1 MVTTGLP
8 RRLQLLAMTI
18 NNYHMNIPFIKYTK
32 VWVTISALTVITCIT
47 LFIFLGLKLGID
59 FTGGSLLELTFSK
72 NVPAIEDMQKSMTD
86 LNQQNAVVQKV
97 GDNGYI
103 IRTEFLNEDQ
113 HQFIL
118 SNLRA
123 EYQTADNQIREENF
137 QTVGSAIS
145 SQLRQRA
152 IIAIILVNLGI
163 IIYVAYAFRGISR
176 PVASWKYGVLAIVAL
191 IHDIMLVVGIFAL
204 LGHFKGIE
212 IDIGFV
218 VALLTVLGY
227 SITDTIVVYDR
238 IRENLTHHS
247 AQNFAEMVN
256 MGLNQTLMRSINT
269 TFITLLP
276 LLALYFLGGSTVH
289 NFALALLIGI
299 ASGAYSSIFI
309 ASPLLV
315 LAQNWRIGKKA

>member
-1 MVTTGLP
+1 
-8 RRLQLLAMTI
+8 
-18 NNYHMNIPFIKYTK
+18 MNIQFIKYTK
-32 VWVTISALTVITCIT
+32 VWVTISALTVITCVT
-47 LFIFLGLKLGID
+47 LFLTLGLKLGID
-59 FTGGSLLELTFSK
+59 FTGGSLMEVTFST
-72 NVPAIEDMQKSMTD
+72 NVPTIEEVQKTLAS
-86 LNQQNAVVQKV
+86 LEQKNAVVQKV

-113 HQFIL
+113 HQTIL
-118 SNLRA
+118 SVLRA
-123 EYQTADNQIREENF
+123 ELGSADNQIHEENF
-137 QTVGSAIS
+137 QTIGSAIS

-152 IIAIILVNLGI
+152 ISAIVLVNLGI
-163 IIYVAYAFRGISR
+163 IFYVAYAFRGVSR

-191 IHDIMLVVGIFAL
+191 IHDVMLVVGVFAL

-227 SITDTIVVYDR
+227 SVTDTIVVYDR

-247 AQNFAEMVN
+247 AQNFPEMVN

-276 LLALYFLGGSTVH
+276 LFALYFLGGSTVH

-315 LAQNWRIGKKA
+315 LAQTWRLGKTA